1 MEKKFGIYLITPE
14 KINLKDFRE
23 KFQNALETN
32 RVSYVQLRL
41 KNCSDEII
49 LETANGLLEITK
61 KFDVPLLIN
70 DRPDIAK
77 KSGAN
82 GVHIGQ
88 YDYKI
93 TEAREMLGRKL
104 IIGVTCHN
112 SIDLACEAVNSGA
125 NYVAFGAFYRSITK
139 KTDFQAELSILNW
152 WRKISNIPCV
162 AIGGITQN
170 NFNNL
175 ITHGANYL
183 AVISSIWKNPKGPA
197 FALNEYFKESSE

>member
-77 KSGAN
+77 KSGPDFN
-82 GVHIGQ
+82 G
-88 YDYKI
+88 
-93 TEAREMLGRKL
+93 
-104 IIGVTCHN
+104 
-112 SIDLACEAVNSGA
+112 
-125 NYVAFGAFYRSITK
+125 
-139 KTDFQAELSILNW
+139 
-152 WRKISNIPCV
+152 WR
-162 AIGGITQN
+162 
-170 NFNNL
+170 
-175 ITHGANYL
+175 
-183 AVISSIWKNPKGPA
+183 
-197 FALNEYFKESSE
+197 